1 MVLDGPFDLTV
12 GKVIKPLEEERPE
25 GDTPREFSA
34 EPPFPLSCG
43 ALQSRQY
50 HSGEGLPG
58 DDLGQL
64 EQWRCGGNVDGHGR
78 HAAWGVEPRET
89 DAHGDAVSM
98 AWVLMMLAG
107 DHEGIIF
114 PEQFQPLTLWL
125 VSIPISRQ
133 RLVKNKPTL
142 SN

>member
-12 GKVIKPLEEERPE
+12 GEVIKPLEEERPE
-25 GDTPREFSA
+25 VDTPRELSA

-58 DDLGQL
+58 ADLGQL
-64 EQWRCGGNVDGHGR
+64 EQWMCGGHVDGHGR

-89 DAHGDAVSM
+89 DAHGDAFSM

-142 SN
+142 PN